1 MSCRV
6 FSRRIEFFIF
16 NFILA
21 KAKKNSCDY
30 LSFKFEKSKKNL
42 YLQEFLNNLDLKIK
56 NKIQN
61 YKINV
66 SHFKKNKYKNYV
78 QAKKII

>member
-1 MSCRV
+1 
-6 FSRRIEFFIF
+6 
-16 NFILA
+16 
-21 KAKKNSCDY
+21 
-30 LSFKFEKSKKNL
+30 LSFKCEKTKKNL

-66 SHFKKNKYKNYV
+66 SHFKKNKYKNYIK
-78 QAKKII
+78 AKKII